1 MNAKVKA
8 VFSTISSKL
17 KCALVATGE
26 FLLKVKTKVVGLL
39 KKDKNQFSPEELH
52 KHGRVS
58 MRRKH
63 KLNAASPMDYILAIL
78 IGLIVLAPFYILII
92 TSLMTEQESN
102 YAEFHWWP
110 QMGATLK
117 SYYEVLF
124 TSTGDASVLSGLMN
138 TFLIYIPAVTVG
150 ILSSAM
156 AAYAFAK
163 IRFRASKFMFSVLM
177 FTMMF
182 PNVMNMV
189 ASFLIF
195 DTIGWI
201 NTPLPLMIPEMLG
214 NVSAMFFFRQYFLS
228 VPDVMISAA
237 KVDGAGQ
244 FRIFTQIAL
253 PIAKPVLLA
262 QWIFRFMAGYNDYMN
277 PLIYLQD
284 ARMYTVQLSLAFFVD
299 PYTQNWPLRM
309 AGVVVSL
316 IPMLIIYAFAQ
327 KYITQGMAITSG
339 LKD

>member
-1 MNAKVKA
+1 MRN
-8 VFSTISSKL
+8 
-17 KCALVATGE
+17 
-26 FLLKVKTKVVGLL
+26 KTK
-39 KKDKNQFSPEELH
+39 LH
-52 KHGRVS
+52 NDPILVKRK
-58 MRRKH
+58 KH
-63 KLNAASPMDYILAIL
+63 KLKTTTPMDYILAIL
-78 IGLIVLAPFYILII
+78 IGIIVIAPFYILII
-92 TSLMTEQESN
+92 TAITSEQEAN

-117 SYYEVLF
+117 SYSEVLF
-124 TSTGDASVLSGLMN
+124 TKTGDATVLSGLKN
-138 TFLIYIPAVTVG
+138 TFLIYIPAVTIG
-150 ILSSAM
+150 IFSSAM

-163 IRFRASKFMFSVLM
+163 VKFRASKFMFSVLM
-177 FTMMF
+177 FTLMF
-182 PNVMNMV
+182 PNVMNMI
-189 ASFLIF
+189 ASFMIF
-195 DTIGWI
+195 DTIGWV

-214 NVSAMFFFRQYFLS
+214 NVSALFFFRQYFMS
-228 VPDVMISAA
+228 MPDGLINAA

-244 FRIFTQIAL
+244 FKIFMKVAL
-253 PIAKPVLLA
+253 PVAKPVLLA

-284 ARMYTVQLSLAFFVD
+284 ARMYTIQLSLAFFVD

-316 IPMLIIYAFAQ
+316 IPMLIIYAIAQ